1 MITRRDILVKAANFC
16 AYQERTHTEVRER
29 LQKWEVWGDEAEE
42 IIAYLI
48 EDNFLNEER
57 FAKIFA
63 GSKFRVKQWGRQ
75 KIKFELKARKL
86 SEYCIKVGLAEIE
99 DDDYIATLKTI
110 LEKKKHELRAEKQP
124 LVVKQKLARYAID
137 KGFEGD
143 LVWEMIGKIMTQK

>member
-16 AYQERTHTEVRER
+16 AYQERTHSEVRER

-57 FAKIFA
+57 FAKVFA

-75 KIKFELKARKL
+75 KIKYELKARKL
-86 SEYCIKVGLAEIE
+86 SEYCIKVGMAEI
-99 DDDYIATLKTI
+99 DDDAYIDTLKTI
-110 LEKKKHELRAEKQP
+110 LEKKKHELRTEKQP
-124 LVVKQKLARYAID
+124 LIVKQKLARYAIC
-137 KGFEGD
+137 KGFEGE
-143 LVWEMIGKIMTQK
+143 LVWEIIGEICRK

>member
-1 MITRRDILVKAANFC
+1 M
-16 AYQERTHTEVRER
+16 
-29 LQKWEVWGDEAEE
+29 
-42 IIAYLI
+42 I

-75 KIKFELKARKL
+75 KIKYELKARKL

-99 DDDYIATLKTI
+99 DDDYIETLKNI
-110 LEKKKHELRAEKQP
+110 LEKKKQELRAEKQP
-124 LVVKQKLARYAID
+124 LIVKQKLARYAIG

-143 LVWEMIGKIMTQK
+143 LVWEMVGKIMTQK